1 MSNTFKSAGNTLA
14 KGNDLGQTNQSFGG
28 SQNPASLK
36 GKLMGLEETI
46 KGIQDEMNFHKKEV
60 QILKSEKDTLE
71 SVLSMKTQDVK
82 KTLTNELMRIEE
94 EMKRHFAHQKAEN
107 SRLQQQITGLKGEKT
122 ALQQQLLGLQRRI
135 AELELQVGQEQ
146 A

>member
-1 MSNTFKSAGNTLA
+1 MSLFKIFLFDAQHHEV
-14 KGNDLGQTNQSFGG
+14 LGQHDGQTGRVQPDRIEFRIKPCLFEGEVDESGGMWSFVNA
-28 SQNPASLK
+28 Q
-36 GKLMGLEETI
+36 ETI

-94 EMKRHFAHQKAEN
+94 EMKRYSWFIH
-107 SRLQQQITGLKGEKT
+107 T
-122 ALQQQLLGLQRRI
+122 
-135 AELELQVGQEQ
+135 
-146 A
+146 

>member
-1 MSNTFKSAGNTLA
+1 MNNTQKSGVNTMGKDFNQTGQSLGSN
-14 KGNDLGQTNQSFGG
+14 
-28 SQNPASLK
+28 NPASLK
-36 GKLMGLEETI
+36 GKLMSLEETI

-94 EMKRHFAHQKAEN
+94 EMKRLAYACPP
-107 SRLQQQITGLKGEKT
+107 R
-122 ALQQQLLGLQRRI
+122 
-135 AELELQVGQEQ
+135 
-146 A
+146 